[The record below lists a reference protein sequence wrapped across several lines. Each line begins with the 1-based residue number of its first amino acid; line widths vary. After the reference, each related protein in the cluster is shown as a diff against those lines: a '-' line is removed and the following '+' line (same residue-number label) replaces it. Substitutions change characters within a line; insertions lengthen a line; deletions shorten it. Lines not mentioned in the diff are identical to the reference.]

1 MKRSLPPVWLLGFC
15 NLPVGIGGAV
25 ALVTTPQ
32 ILAAQHTPE
41 PLIANVTATML
52 VSVFTAFLFAPV
64 LDWRLTRKTYAVILA
79 VLSGV
84 LAFAALL
91 DTHNLVLL
99 SVLLLAM
106 GLANNLNNAAVGGW
120 LSGLTTEEEKDRL
133 GAWMTIANVA
143 SVGVTSAVAIFLVRN
158 LPPVVGPA
166 AIGLLLL
173 IPVPLYLVIPAT
185 PPDARLGQE
194 SIERFMR
201 DVMSLFGQVRV
212 RWLLLFLVLPA
223 ANFAL
228 SNTLP
233 SLGADYGA
241 SEAFVGV
248 VCGVG
253 VAVAGV
259 LGGLVIPPLALR
271 WPAERLFP
279 IVGVIGAAFS
289 LSLIIAPKTPLWFA
303 IADFGQNGLW
313 TASYSLI
320 AVIALRAN
328 GENNPL
334 AATQFALLSA
344 AAGVPLTYMQ
354 IIDGHAYGVGG
365 LAASYAA
372 DAGLSLVACAALALI
387 LAGGKIRVDPVAPV
401 LGPQQA

>member
-1 MKRSLPPVWLLGFC
+1 MTRSRLPIWLMGFC

-25 ALVTTPQ
+25 GLVTTPQ

-41 PLIANVTATML
+41 PMIANVTATML
-52 VSVFTAFLFAPV
+52 VSVFTAFLFAPA
-64 LDWRLTRKTYAVILA
+64 LDWRLSRKTYAIILA
-79 VLSGV
+79 VLSGL
-84 LAFAALL
+84 LAFVALL
-91 DTHNLVLL
+91 DTHDLVIFA
-99 SVLLLAM
+99 VLLLAM

-133 GAWMTIANVA
+133 GAWMTIANV
-143 SVGVTSAVAIFLVRN
+143 VGVGATSAVAIFLLRH

-173 IPVPLYLVIPAT
+173 IPIPIYLALPAT
-185 PPDARLGQE
+185 PADPALGHESFAR
-194 SIERFMR
+194 FAR
-201 DVMSLFGQVRV
+201 DVTSLFRQARV
-212 RWLLLFLVLPA
+212 RWLIFFLILPA

-248 VCGVG
+248 VCGAG

-259 LGGLVIPPLALR
+259 LGGLVVPPLAVR
-271 WPAERLFP
+271 WPAEKLFP
-279 IVGVIGAAFS
+279 IVGVVGAVFS
-289 LSLIIAPKTPLWFA
+289 LSLILAPRTPIWFA

-344 AAGVPLTYMQ
+344 ASGVPLTYMQ
-354 IIDGHAYGVGG
+354 IIDGHAYGAGG
-365 LAASYAA
+365 LAASYVA
-372 DAGLSLVACAALALI
+372 DAGLSLLACAALAML
-387 LAGGKIRVDPVAPV
+387 LAARKIQVSPA
-401 LGPQQA
+401 GPDLALQPA